1 MKYNNKL
8 GELAMRCKK
17 HCYILFVVFSFLIIN
32 GVLLGQEALSTSQVW
47 FGNALRAWFPEKIEI
62 HGSSYY
68 TTRIRCS
75 NKDLTHFKA
84 QAGKTDVGLGPAF
97 RIEGSLTI
105 DPLLPGLKVVN
116 GAKGKKYMLL
126 LQGYLFSQQ
135 GKLLWSQK
143 GFPKG
148 ESWVP
153 HSGSIMR
160 FKLIDKFSGLLKG
173 CTAVVIAI
181 GDPIFIEGTSETRV
195 ILGMKRYSFKDENET
210 TIYDPTISKP
220 IQSSKIQQRSTK
232 QKKKYANLKYVQK
245 KFNIFKYEEVVSI
258 PVHERK
264 KIFYELIEY
273 QDRTGDDES
282 AHKVIAKRY
291 GLPERAVSAISGEGA
306 VKSWPMP
313 DLP

>member
-1 MKYNNKL
+1 MK
-8 GELAMRCKK
+8 CKK
-17 HCYILFVVFSFLIIN
+17 HCFIVLVVFSLLIVN
-32 GVLLGQEALSTSQVW
+32 GVLFGQEALSKSQVW
-47 FGNALRAWFPEKIEI
+47 FGNALRTWFPEKIEI

-84 QAGKTDVGLGPAF
+84 RAGKTNIGLGSAF
-97 RIEGSLTI
+97 CIEGSLAI
-105 DPLLPGLKVVN
+105 DPLPSVLKTMN

-126 LQGYLFSQQ
+126 VQGYLFSQK
-135 GKLLWSQK
+135 GKLLWSQQ
-143 GFPKG
+143 GSPQG

-153 HSGSIMR
+153 HSGTTTT
-160 FKLIDKFSGLLKG
+160 FKLIDKFSGSLKG

-195 ILGMKRYSFKDENET
+195 ILGMKRYSFKDENES

-220 IQSSKIQQRSTK
+220 IQSSKTQPSLTK
-232 QKKKYANLKYVQK
+232 QTKKYSNIKYVQK

-264 KIFYELIEY
+264 KIFYEFVKY
-273 QDRTGDDES
+273 QDRTGDDEG
-282 AHKVIAKRY
+282 ALKVIAKRY

-306 VKSWPMP
+306 VKDWPMP